1 MVINNFKWL
10 IIICVWLLSVGI
22 AYYKGRSDG
31 ITSIKL
37 QTNVA
42 TITAQ
47 ETAIV
52 KANNDK
58 QIDES
63 YTTLAREQLQDLLLK
78 PKIVI
83 VESDCKPS
91 AAIVNKFNEVYN
103 GK

>member
-1 MVINNFKWL
+1 MTNVKWL
-10 IIICVWLLSVGI
+10 IIIGVWLSSVGI

-42 TITAQ
+42 TIIAQ
-47 ETAIV
+47 ENAIT
-52 KANNDK
+52 KTNSDK
-58 QIDES
+58 QIDS
-63 YTTLAREQLQDLLLK
+63 NYTALAREQLQELLLK
-78 PKIVI
+78 PQIVI

-91 AAIVNKFNEVYN
+91 AAIVSRFNNVY

>member
-1 MVINNFKWL
+1 MTNIKWL
-10 IIICVWLLSVGI
+10 IIIGVWLSSVGI

-31 ITSIKL
+31 IASIKL

-47 ETAIV
+47 ETAIS
-52 KANNDK
+52 KANSDK

-63 YTTLAREQLQDLLLK
+63 YTALAREQLQELLLK
-78 PKIVI
+78 PKIVV

-91 AAIVNKFNEVYN
+91 AAIVSKFNNVYR